1 MLYQKMI
8 MYMAAMP
15 LFYYTITQ
23 ANDLSEDIDVDKALK
38 GYQKILE
45 TFDKFSLKKDMYT
58 ALYLAIRDGFY
69 AGYVYENK

>member
-8 MYMAAMP
+8 MYLAAMP

-23 ANDLSEDIDVDKALK
+23 ANDLSENIDREKALK
-38 GYQKILE
+38 GYQKVLE
-45 TFDKFSLKKDMYT
+45 SFNRFSLRKDMYT

-69 AGYVYENK
+69 VGFTYDDK